1 MEEKKSFYFNGD
13 DTNAYLVDRS
23 EQRCNV
29 HSKLKQGL
37 NNSKEDED
45 WASQTLL
52 SAAQSTPDVF
62 LLMSVSRNGSLTSA
76 FIGFKLGN

>member
-1 MEEKKSFYFNGD
+1 MHIWW
-13 DTNAYLVDRS
+13 TS

-29 HSKLKQGL
+29 HSKSAQGL

-45 WASQTLL
+45 WHASQTLL

-62 LLMSVSRNGSLTSA
+62 LLMSVSGMVL
-76 FIGFKLGN
+76 